1 MNRGTSHGRQRGAGL
16 IEPLVALV
24 ILSFGLIGLAHFQ
37 VGTVKQMTDAQA
49 RLAASAAAEDL
60 LTQVR
65 VDLSNAACYQ
75 VPAAG
80 ACTSPFAK
88 AQAAAWAAQVPQALP
103 GFVSAAATLNGNL
116 FTVSV
121 NWTAKAS
128 SDARTQTVIT
138 DVRP

>member
-1 MNRGTSHGRQRGAGL
+1 MNAVPSRRRQRGAGL
-16 IEPLVALV
+16 VEPLVALV

-37 VGTVKQMTDAQA
+37 AGTVKQMTDAQA

-65 VDLSNAACYQ
+65 VDLPNAGCYQ
-75 VPAAG
+75 VPARG

-88 AQAAAWAAQVPQALP
+88 SQAQAWSTQVEQALP
-103 GFVSAAATLNGNL
+103 GFVAAAATLDSNL
-116 FTVSV
+116 FTVRLD
-121 NWTAKAS
+121 WTARVAS
-128 SDARTQTVIT
+128 EPRSMTVIT